1 MNNHSGRT
9 DQPNSPN
16 YPIPEQGLI
25 EKVHTNVSQE
35 LIQVTEDKLQLIL
48 VQHSFSLTKREAW
61 IPPLSLLIPI
71 LTTLMTARF
80 ENYIFTAVLWQ
91 AIYIVASIISG
102 LWLLKVLIYRPGK
115 KTVGEIVNEIKGK
128 HL

>member
-25 EKVHTNVSQE
+25 KKVHTNVSQE

-80 ENYIFTAVLWQ
+80 ENYIFPAVLWQ

-102 LWLLKVLIYRPGK
+102 FWLLKVLIYRPRK
-115 KTVGEIVNEIKGK
+115 KTVGEIVNEIKGR